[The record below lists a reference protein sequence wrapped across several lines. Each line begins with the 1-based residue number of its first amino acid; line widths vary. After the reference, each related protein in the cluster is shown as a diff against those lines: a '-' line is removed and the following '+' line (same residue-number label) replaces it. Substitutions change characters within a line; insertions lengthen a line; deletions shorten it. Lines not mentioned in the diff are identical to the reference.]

1 MDAAKEYVQSIEDT
15 LMDPEALIEDVIGV
29 NLTEEVERVIEENF
43 PTIPTV
49 EQLENIDI
57 NFSGY
62 IPMLDITGPF
72 AFFPSHCYPSG
83 ASLDEDEK
91 GMNEATQ
98 YISPVI
104 AYVKTGASI
113 EEDIITQLKSLF
125 KFQKDLAGSIATLDI
140 LGVVGGLT
148 GTEGLL
154 DGASLADFDFSQ
166 AVTAYARED
175 EVKGL
180 ADQFSNRFNVNV
192 TDYVDEASQEFLA
205 DGYDF
210 FDQTA
215 SLGNFTFKEFAT

>member
-49 EQLENIDI
+49 EQLENIDVS
-57 NFSGY
+57 FSGY

-98 YISPVI
+98 YTSPVI

-113 EEDIITQLKSLF
+113 EQDII
-125 KFQKDLAGSIATLDI
+125 
-140 LGVVGGLT
+140 
-148 GTEGLL
+148 
-154 DGASLADFDFSQ
+154 
-166 AVTAYARED
+166 
-175 EVKGL
+175 
-180 ADQFSNRFNVNV
+180 
-192 TDYVDEASQEFLA
+192 
-205 DGYDF
+205 
-210 FDQTA
+210 
-215 SLGNFTFKEFAT
+215 